1 MNEQHKYR
9 STDKMSD
16 LICDNY
22 SLLMVMSRFGL
33 SLGFGDKSVKDVC
46 EAQGVDCPTFLAVA
60 NFISEEQYSYSGNE
74 SDFSIPA
81 LMDYLK
87 RAHTYF
93 LDFNLPAI
101 RRKLI
106 EAIDCSST
114 NDVAYL
120 ILKFFDEYA
129 KEVRRHMEYEN
140 QAVFTYVEQLLQGRL
155 SDEYNIATFAS
166 KHNQI
171 DTKLKELKNII
182 IKYYPEKENNNLLNA
197 VLFDIFKFGFVY
209 VHGPSKTIIH
219 KYPEAHPDKTKSTNN
234 DKRHFPTESFGKDR
248 NGERSD
254 QGTDRSTGVEDGSSI
269 STVFLR
275 EVLGSYFNSGGE
287 VTGFSESKYT
297 ACSQEAVHTDSSDGY
312 HHVSGGSGKF
322 GSTVQSYLRFCY
334 NTTDCVQTGTGRPY
348 ADSPE
353 ESFLRSHPVHKAT
366 GKEHTYC
373 VNNREYGSDSTVV

>member
-9 STDKMSD
+9 ATDKMSD

-46 EAQGVDCPTFLAVA
+46 EAQNVDYRTFLAA
-60 NFISEEQYSYSGNE
+60 PNIISEEQYSYIADDDS
-74 SDFSIPA
+74 FSIPA

-87 RAHTYF
+87 RAHAYF
-93 LDFNLPAI
+93 LDFNLPAM

-106 EAIDCSST
+106 EAIDCSRD

-140 QAVFTYVEQLLQGRL
+140 EAVFTYVEQLLQGRL

-182 IKYYPEKENNNLLNA
+182 INYYPEKENNNLLNA
-197 VLFDIFKFGFVY
+197 VLFDIFNCEQDLAS
-209 VHGPSKTIIH
+209 HC
-219 KYPEAHPDKTKSTNN
+219 
-234 DKRHFPTESFGKDR
+234 
-248 NGERSD
+248 
-254 QGTDRSTGVEDGSSI
+254 QVEDYMF
-269 STVFLR
+269 VP
-275 EVLGSYFNSGGE
+275 
-287 VTGFSESKYT
+287 
-297 ACSQEAVHTDSSDGY
+297 AVAQIEKRLKDE
-312 HHVSGGSGKF
+312 
-322 GSTVQSYLRFCY
+322 Q
-334 NTTDCVQTGTGRPY
+334 
-348 ADSPE
+348 
-353 ESFLRSHPVHKAT
+353 
-366 GKEHTYC
+366 
-373 VNNREYGSDSTVV
+373 